1 MGWPGVGA
9 SVFTM
14 TAIVELSTPKAIL
27 DGPGGL
33 PEGMPAFWTARRAAA
48 WKRFQELPMPKRK
61 DEDWRFANIRALEL
75 EAYGTGQAPGEQ
87 RALELLAESK
97 SDFTPSASAVFAND
111 ILLKCEDLPE
121 ALAEK
126 GVRWLALEDAL
137 REVPEMVEEHFMT
150 EGAPLGSAKF
160 AALHEAHC
168 RAGIVLYV
176 PRNVTIEEPFAI
188 HHWTGGSRTAVFPH
202 TLIIA
207 GANSSCGVEYFHSWD
222 EAASFACSVRD
233 CHLGAG
239 AKVSYFG
246 CQDWNTQSV
255 GIQISS
261 TVLERDASAQ
271 SLNLNLGAHFARM
284 ENQSVL
290 NGPGARS
297 EMLSLSCVDGR
308 QEYDH
313 RTLQHHAA
321 PHCWS
326 DLLFKNTLNHR
337 AKTIFQG
344 LIRVAPGASQTDA
357 YQTNRNLLLNPDA
370 EADSLPGL
378 EILNDDVKCSHG
390 ATTGEVNEE
399 ELFYMMTRGISPA
412 AGKQLIALGFYE
424 DVLERLG
431 DEALREEVRTLIHA
445 KFERS
450 QKLRL
455 EDSTPEAVESMGE
468 EANVRR
474 LQGTE

>member
-1 MGWPGVGA
+1 
-9 SVFTM
+9 
-14 TAIVELSTPKAIL
+14 
-27 DGPGGL
+27 
-33 PEGMPAFWTARRAAA
+33 
-48 WKRFQELPMPKRK
+48 
-61 DEDWRFANIRALEL
+61 
-75 EAYGTGQAPGEQ
+75 
-87 RALELLAESK
+87 
-97 SDFTPSASAVFAND
+97 
-111 ILLKCEDLPE
+111 
-121 ALAEK
+121 
-126 GVRWLALEDAL
+126 
-137 REVPEMVEEHFMT
+137 
-150 EGAPLGSAKF
+150 
-160 AALHEAHC
+160 
-168 RAGIVLYV
+168 
-176 PRNVTIEEPFAI
+176 
-188 HHWTGGSRTAVFPH
+188 
-202 TLIIA
+202 
-207 GANSSCGVEYFHSWD
+207 
-222 EAASFACSVRD
+222 
-233 CHLGAG
+233 
-239 AKVSYFG
+239 
-246 CQDWNTQSV
+246 
-255 GIQISS
+255 
-261 TVLERDASAQ
+261 
-271 SLNLNLGAHFARM
+271 
-284 ENQSVL
+284 
-290 NGPGARS
+290 
-297 EMLSLSCVDGR
+297 MLSLSCVDGR